1 MAASDGY
8 SRRADDGGR
17 GIVVGGAV
25 DRMPS
30 VEEEATPEDDETYVV
45 CSVEVAAAVVDA
57 AMVFAAVVEV
67 VGTPVVVFSHA
78 VAPAPLDLLAGHAAH
93 SFDLAALY
101 FPAVQI
107 VHTAAAPTE

>member
-1 MAASDGY
+1 MAASDGHP
-8 SRRADDGGR
+8 RGADDGER
-17 GIVVGGAV
+17 GIVVGGDV
-25 DRMPS
+25 DRMLS
-30 VEEEATPEDDETYVV
+30 VEEEATAEDDETRVV
-45 CSVEVAAAVVDA
+45 CSVEVVDAAVVDA
-57 AMVFAAVVEV
+57 AVVDVEV

-78 VAPAPLDLLAGHAAH
+78 VAPAPLVLPAGHAAQ

>member
-8 SRRADDGGR
+8 SRRADDGKR

-30 VEEEATPEDDETYVV
+30 VEEEATAEDDETYVV
-45 CSVEVAAAVVDA
+45 CSVEVAAALVDA
-57 AMVFAAVVEV
+57 AMVYAAVVV
-67 VGTPVVVFSHA
+67 APVVVSSHT
-78 VAPAPLDLLAGHAAH
+78 VAPAPLVLPAGHAAQ

-101 FPAVQI
+101 FPAMQI
-107 VHTAAAPTE
+107 VHTAAPPTE